1 MDDYSLIQ
9 AIMNKKP
16 PEKLLDIPEWGVQI
30 LCKALPA
37 THRVR
42 IQLEALNQETK
53 IFDYSKHFYEI
64 ACHGCYN
71 PETGNPVFKP
81 EQEKL
86 FMESGDIDSVPI
98 ETLALTV
105 LRLSKLI
112 KSGEETEKNG

>member
-1 MDDYSLIQ
+1 MDDYSLSQ

-30 LCKALPA
+30 LCKALPGA
-37 THRVR
+37 YRVR
-42 IQLEALNQETK
+42 LQLEALNRETQ
-53 IFDYSKHFYEI
+53 IIDYSEHFYRI

-71 PETGNPVFKP
+71 PESGNLVFKA
-81 EQEKL
+81 EQENL
-86 FMESGDIDSVPI
+86 FMVSGDIDGTPI

-112 KSGEETEKNG
+112 KGEETKNA